1 MLTHASA
8 GDPQTP
14 KGRSGSVSFGGHCSL
29 PSVLV
34 HTRFS
39 LCPPSVT
46 IWKGKRTQDHYFN
59 KKEEK
64 KQIPW
69 PGQALLSQHFWRSL
83 NVSQVFQL
91 ILMFQGGLGNLV
103 WQKFP
108 SFPLTAG
115 KHGTLISTDMLM
127 RLTGQMCCDLNEHLR
142 ASKSPNDDKLSMVL
156 IIATLLLPGYFI
168 EVLGTIKKSPIRV
181 LPKSEAWWLFLG
193 AVFHSLDVSFADSE
207 WDRKPWGPWSVE
219 KQSSEPSGYFL
230 CMPHEMPNISGK
242 GRNHAHLS

>member
-8 GDPQTP
+8 GDLQTP

-29 PSVLV
+29 PSVLM

-46 IWKGKRTQDHYFN
+46 IWKGKRTRDHYFN

-108 SFPLTAG
+108 SFLLTAG
-115 KHGTLISTDMLM
+115 KHGTDFHRYAHEADWSNVLWPKWALKSQQSTEWWQAFN
-127 RLTGQMCCDLNEHLR
+127 GVNYSH
-142 ASKSPNDDKLSMVL
+142 
-156 IIATLLLPGYFI
+156 IAIAGLFHR
-168 EVLGTIKKSPIRV
+168 S
-181 LPKSEAWWLFLG
+181 AW
-193 AVFHSLDVSFADSE
+193 H
-207 WDRKPWGPWSVE
+207 
-219 KQSSEPSGYFL
+219 
-230 CMPHEMPNISGK
+230 N
-242 GRNHAHLS
+242 